1 MMDGIKIITKNR
13 HAYHEYH
20 VIDKYEA
27 GIVLQGTEVK
37 SIRVNSAISLK
48 ESYVDFVKGE
58 AWLIGSRVSP
68 YLQGNRNNHVPER
81 PRKLLLNKAELHKLM
96 RQVVDMG
103 MTIVPL
109 LAYFKKGKVKL
120 EIGLCRGKHMY
131 DKRETIKKRESDRE
145 VERAV
150 KHYK

>member
-1 MMDGIKIITKNR
+1 MTDSIKIITKNR
-13 HAYHEYH
+13 HAFHEYH
-20 VIDKYEA
+20 VIDRYEA

-48 ESYVDFVKGE
+48 ESYVDLTKGE

-68 YLQGNRNNHVPER
+68 YLQGNRNNHVPDR
-81 PRKLLLNKAELHKLM
+81 QRKLLLNKAELHKLA
-96 RQVVDMG
+96 RQVEEKG

-109 LAYFKKGKVKL
+109 MAYFKKGKVKL

-131 DKRETIKKRESDRE
+131 DKRETIRKRESDRE

-150 KHYK
+150 KRYK